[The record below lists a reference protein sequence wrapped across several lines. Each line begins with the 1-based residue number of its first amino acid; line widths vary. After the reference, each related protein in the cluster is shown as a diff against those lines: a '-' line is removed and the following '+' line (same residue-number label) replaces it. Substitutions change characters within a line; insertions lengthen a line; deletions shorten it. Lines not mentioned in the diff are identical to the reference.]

1 MFGLRWYNAKKTPVW
16 HVWLEM
22 TPSPHSH
29 TLSKRPLSGMFGLR
43 WFIPHT
49 ATLTKKDPCLE
60 CLAWDGTFPT
70 QTPSP
75 SLPSPNTLT
84 LPTLIFFTYYTLY
97 SLLVSL
103 PPSPFSPLLPPYI
116 VNSSS
121 YHILHP
127 PPSTRSES
135 PLYSEEIWL
144 IVK

>member
-16 HVWLEM
+16 HVWPEM
-22 TPSPHSH
+22 APSPHRH

-49 ATLTKKDPCLE
+49 AHLQKKTPVWNVWPE
-60 CLAWDGTFPT
+60 MA
-70 QTPSP
+70 PSP
-75 SLPSPNTLT
+75 HRHPAPHSQVPTHSPSQHLSSS
-84 LPTLIFFTYYTLY
+84 PTILY
-97 SLLVSL
+97 SLRVSL

-127 PPSTRSES
+127 PPSTPSES